1 MVAVPFYDYKLK
13 IKRPTATEKLYRANV
28 VVSHGMD
35 GLEIIKCRYYEPI
48 KNPSLPYVIDLLVT
62 SYLNSDLTKDLT
74 PSAMMNVP
82 IKEDLRKAFN
92 DVLIKH
98 GLERSKYGN
107 EKTSSHL

>member
-1 MVAVPFYDYKLK
+1 MAPKVGNILN
-13 IKRPTATEKLYRANV
+13 IKRPTSTEKLYRANV

-35 GLEIIKCRYYEPI
+35 GLEIIKCRRFEPI

-62 SYLNSDLTKDLT
+62 SYLDDDLVKDLT

-98 GLERSKYGN
+98 GLRRSIYER
-107 EKTSSHL
+107 EKTFSCL

>member
-1 MVAVPFYDYKLK
+1 MTATSGYPEPLR
-13 IKRPTATEKLYRANV
+13 IKRATATEKLYRANV

-35 GLEIIKCRYYEPI
+35 GLEIIKSRYYEPI

-92 DVLIKH
+92 DVLFKH
-98 GLERSKYGN
+98 GLGRV
-107 EKTSSHL
+107 